1 MSGLSL
7 SRRFPAVVAAFAALT
22 LLAGCA
28 VSPSVAAPPA
38 EIDAGMT
45 SPSPSPAPSTSAT
58 PAPLPDRTILDG
70 LLAKVSTKNIGTTG
84 LVVTTTDGTVLA
96 SRGADK
102 LLTPASTMKLFT
114 TTVALATLGAERT
127 FSTRVVDA
135 GGGRIVL
142 VGGGDPLLTN
152 KVSKSVY
159 KKASLQSLAKQTAAA
174 LKASGRTKVRLGY
187 DASLFSGPMWNA
199 KWKTKWKPY
208 SARIAALEI
217 DSGKVGWRGATN
229 PPKTAASAFAKW
241 LKKYGI
247 KTSSVRSSKAPGT
260 ATTVAEV
267 TSVPLSQIIK
277 RTLKLSDNVAAETLS
292 RHAAIAAGKPGS
304 FAGGAA
310 NVQAW
315 LTAKGI
321 WADGAKIY
329 DASGLAP
336 ANKVTA
342 TMLAKVVNLDLGD
355 PTYAPILAG
364 LPIAGKDGTL
374 KDRFDDKSEKAGVGV
389 VHAKTGTLSRLASLA
404 GYLTTVSG
412 YKLVFAELAN
422 DANSYYTAY
431 NWLDREAAV
440 IARCGCN

>member
-7 SRRFPAVVAAFAALT
+7 SRRFPAVVAASAALA

-28 VSPSVAAPPA
+28 VAPSVAAPPA
-38 EIDAGMT
+38 AVVAGAN
-45 SPSPSPAPSTSAT
+45 APSASPGVDVT
-58 PAPLPDRTILDG
+58 PAPLPDPAILDG
-70 LLAKVSTKNIGTTG
+70 LLAKVSTKKIGTTG

-96 SRGADK
+96 DRGANK

-114 TTVALATLGAERT
+114 TTVAVATLGADRT
-127 FSTRVVDA
+127 FSTRVVTA
-135 GGGRIVL
+135 GAGKIVL

-159 KKASLQSLAKQTAAA
+159 KAASLQRLAKQTAAA
-174 LKASGRTKVRLGY
+174 LKASGKKKVSVGY
-187 DASLFSGPMWNA
+187 DASLFSGPVWNS
-199 KWKTKWKPY
+199 KWKAKWKPY
-208 SARIAALEI
+208 EARVAALEI
-217 DSGKVGWRGATN
+217 DSGKIGWRAATN
-229 PPKTAASAFAKW
+229 PPKTVASAFAKW

-247 KTSSVRSSKAPGT
+247 KVGSVRSAKADAN
-260 ATTVAEV
+260 ATEVARV
-267 TSVPLSQIIK
+267 TSVPLSQIVK

-292 RHAAIAAGKPGS
+292 RHAAIANGQPGS
-304 FAGGAA
+304 FAGAA
-310 NVQAW
+310 RNVKTW
-315 LTAKGI
+315 LTAKGV
-321 WADGAKIY
+321 WAGGAKIY

-342 TMLAKVVNLDLGD
+342 TMLAKVVALALGD
-355 PTYAPILAG
+355 ATYSPVLAG

-374 KDRFDDKSEKAGVGV
+374 KGRFDDKSEKAGVGV

-412 YKLVFAELAN
+412 HQLVFAELAN

-440 IARCGCN
+440 VARCGCN